1 MRKVESLDPPA
12 TAGRSARN
20 ATNIVSDA
28 NYISILFEPVSALQ
42 IIKRNFHLFSAKQH
56 KEVTEELL

>member
-28 NYISILFEPVSALQ
+28 NYINILFEPVSALQ
-42 IIKRNFHLFSAKQH
+42 IIKCNFHLFQCTTAQQNSTKR
-56 KEVTEELL
+56 